1 MQPSANCATE
11 NKRRNQLPDT
21 NFLQWNPTATNQEN
35 DGSYTTDAQRTGGA
49 AVGTPFPSLTANK
62 LFYQLSTFVSALAFA
77 MVSKGYS
84 PVDGTSPLTAA
95 GSPTSAVGNLALV
108 LENLIANSDLQDG
121 SSPYVGAFL
130 QNASLSGTST
140 STTPSTTDDSDRIAT
155 TQYVQRQNYV
165 AGSSTPQL
173 IQHGSNGGGTS
184 ITFPTPF
191 SAVPDV
197 ALGPEGGTSNIV
209 NGSISTTGFQIN
221 LSSGGQIVHWLA
233 IGNR

>member
-1 MQPSANCATE
+1 M
-11 NKRRNQLPDT
+11 PDT
-21 NFLQWNPTATNQEN
+21 NFLQWNPSGSNQEN
-35 DGSYTTDAQRTGGA
+35 DASYQSDAQRTGGA
-49 AVGTPFPSLTANK
+49 TTGAPFPSLTANK

-77 MVSKGYS
+77 MISKGYS
-84 PVDGTSPLTAA
+84 PVDGSSPLTAA
-95 GSPTSAVGNLALV
+95 GSPSAAVSNLALV

-140 STTPSTTDDSDRIAT
+140 STTPSTTDSSTRVAT

-173 IQHGSNGGGTS
+173 VQGGSASGGAA
-184 ITFPTPF
+184 TFATPF
-191 SAVPDV
+191 SSTPAVTIS
-197 ALGPEGGTSNIV
+197 EFGGSCNL
-209 NGSISTTGFQIN
+209 ISVSPTGFSYNFSGSGDIN
-221 LSSGGQIVHWLA
+221 FVA